1 LALADPPAGI
11 RRFDVLDFS
20 EQGGSKFVHAHA
32 HQPLSLS
39 LSPGMSRVIP
49 NICQDEESFDKFSD
63 GRLAGRR
70 GLGRQDKLLHR
81 VPGPQGVNSNENRE
95 FAGLKV
101 IVSAVALGI
110 CRLQDFPADCWV
122 FPHKF
127 RLERLSTALDAKE
140 NRAAPV
146 GCGDGKWLLRFGIR
160 RK

>member
-1 LALADPPAGI
+1 MEQSSSPPQRGWGEASAGDQKS
-11 RRFDVLDFS
+11 RTVVP
-20 EQGGSKFVHAHA
+20 FVWR
-32 HQPLSLS
+32 SS
-39 LSPGMSRVIP
+39 SSTSR
-49 NICQDEESFDKFSD
+49 
-63 GRLAGRR
+63 RLAGRR